1 MRTPVTRNLL
11 LAVAVCVIL
20 TAAAAV
26 AWATTSTIQPAHQRI
41 TITDQ
46 TPGGN
51 Q

>member
-1 MRTPVTRNLL
+1 MTRNLL
-11 LAVAVCVIL
+11 LAIIICGIL

-26 AWATTSTIQPAHQRI
+26 AWATTNTFQPAYQHI
-41 TITDQ
+41 NTTNQ